1 MKIERKAIEYLKE
14 YIKTDKENIEICE
27 VNDFYEEAKHISERV
42 KHFET
47 ILDYISELEK
57 EIDELKEHIRKRIEY
72 TQDLEKD
79 LFENCENYVVNKNKI
94 RNLKEKYENK
104 CAVLGK
110 HSDNFQWYEMGK
122 IFGKAELC
130 EELLGGQ

>member
-1 MKIERKAIEYLKE
+1 MRTKEVEDAIDKTNQLQQAIKEKGKKFCFYDNENAVIGYECLK
-14 YIKTDKENIEICE
+14 TLL
-27 VNDFYEEAKHISERV
+27 A
-42 KHFET
+42 
-47 ILDYISELEK
+47 YISVLEK
-57 EIDELKEHIRKRIEY
+57 ENEY
-72 TQDLEKD
+72 NCISKD
-79 LFENCENYVVNKNKI
+79 KI
-94 RNLKEKYENK
+94 RNLKEKYEKK

>member
-1 MKIERKAIEYLKE
+1 MRSKEVVIQKLESIRVSGDKGELWNFEAAIILNL
-14 YIKTDKENIEICE
+14 ITDKQ
-27 VNDFYEEAKHISERV
+27 
-42 KHFET
+42 
-47 ILDYISELEK
+47 K

-110 HSDNFQWYEMGK
+110 HSDNLKWYEMGK
-122 IFGKAELC
+122 IFDKAELC